1 MKTVKRRMGKN
12 TRSARD
18 PDKDRVRVCETN
30 KKKRSLVKGCVRKE
44 RGNIYL
50 SPDGS
55 VLRVCLRKNEI
66 SS

>member
-30 KKKRSLVKGCVRKE
+30 KKKRSVVKGCVRKE
-44 RGNIYL
+44 TEEIYICPL
-50 SPDGS
+50 MG
-55 VLRVCLRKNEI
+55 VC
-66 SS
+66 